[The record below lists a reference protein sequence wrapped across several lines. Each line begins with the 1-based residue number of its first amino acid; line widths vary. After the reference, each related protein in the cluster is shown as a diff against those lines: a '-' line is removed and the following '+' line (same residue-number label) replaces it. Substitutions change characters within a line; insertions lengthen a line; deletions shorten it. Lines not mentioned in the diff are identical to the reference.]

1 VKTDAFINLR
11 ELSPRMGKPYET
23 RLKSLRKTYELN
35 VVPQVSDEDFHEE
48 FFTSFEELSALLE
61 EGHEREARSYIKEQM
76 KIVKPYDHCRVMLST
91 YQSILD
97 SITSRHQS
105 QIAKDNAKDLKLAKQ
120 RKGHETRT
128 LEEHVKYQAPARQS

>member
-1 VKTDAFINLR
+1 
-11 ELSPRMGKPYET
+11 MGKPYET

-35 VVPQVSDEDFHEE
+35 VVPQVSDEEFHEE
-48 FFTSFEELSALLE
+48 FLASFDELTSLLE

-76 KIVKPYDHCRVMLST
+76 KIVKPYDHCRVMLTT

-105 QIAKDNAKDLKLAKQ
+105 QIAKDNAKDLKLAKKRNDQ
-120 RKGHETRT
+120 ATTK
-128 LEEHVKYQAPARQS
+128 LEEHVKYQVPTRRS